1 MSGSEIFCAPSG
13 DAEANAE
20 AGTSDKMSKN
30 DISAAAIFKE
40 GFFMTALLSA
50 VLMYVA
56 QYESSISRIKYISPC
71 GHYLIGNGAAVT
83 VSCGHDFVGTCEAT
97 RSAA

>member
-1 MSGSEIFCAPSG
+1 
-13 DAEANAE
+13 
-20 AGTSDKMSKN
+20 MSKN

-56 QYESSISRIKYISPC
+56 QYK
-71 GHYLIGNGAAVT
+71 
-83 VSCGHDFVGTCEAT
+83 
-97 RSAA
+97 